1 MRRATPSAGG
11 PYPAWDVSWPHPAPA
26 PSCSRRGRRWR
37 SRSPARQLP
46 AFPARPPGQDF
57 AIEFVHALDDGLH
70 QLAGGGIV
78 GVLGDGDHPD
88 TPPAEHG
95 LEGDG
100 VFPLAG
106 EAGEL
111 PDQDFLKGG
120 SLGPCRQSGSAVSLR
135 LSLSA
140 PSPGCSP
147 GAGTPAS
154 ASPRWRRS
162 RPGMPLPACG
172 RLETVAIQARG
183 PLVQVG
189 AGEVHQGRLSPQH
202 DVLPLAVRRPPG
214 SSPPGSG
221 RAGASSRARIC
232 G

>member
-1 MRRATPSAGG
+1 MVVLVQRLPWGLDRPSWFRVLVMSKVLVPCRAIWKMRRATPSAGG
-11 PYPAWDVSWPHPAPA
+11 PDPAWDVSWPHPAPA

-120 SLGPCRQSGSAVSLR
+120 LGP
-135 LSLSA
+135 
-140 PSPGCSP
+140 
-147 GAGTPAS
+147 
-154 ASPRWRRS
+154 
-162 RPGMPLPACG
+162 AC
-172 RLETVAIQARG
+172 
-183 PLVQVG
+183 LVQHLAELGPIGDAPAPRLVDEL
-189 AGEVHQGRLSPQH
+189 AGH
-202 DVLPLAVRRPPG
+202 
-214 SSPPGSG
+214 
-221 RAGASSRARIC
+221 
-232 G
+232 